1 MDVEIEDNDL
11 IETNAEVGGEVK
23 DTISTPTDSIP
34 RTEDTVKDEKISKD
48 EIVNSDITE
57 SKGLQNISHKCENIQ
72 ETSRSTDQVF
82 ENGKRKVKEEK
93 PPTKVVVRRLPPLM
107 TKDIFLEQVSPL
119 PPYDYMYFVCGDPS
133 YGLHSFS
140 RAYINFMNQEDV
152 FTFTRTFDN
161 YVFLDAKGQEYPAIV
176 EFSPFQRVPKQRS
189 KKKDTLTGT
198 IESDPMYITFR
209 ENLLAE
215 ALENSKPG
223 AKTMK
228 QHYFETEIS
237 TTEEVNTTPLLEFL
251 KQKRAEKARIRDE
264 RREEKKRKEA
274 ERKLKQKKEKKAE
287 GEEEE
292 TAKDVKIQH
301 CTVSAEKSFN
311 KGEYTLLLKSE
322 KEKSHEK
329 IIPTTTDNGNQTN
342 NNLATKEKFLNCDK
356 IIIKKRKDRSTEVS
370 NMIKEI
376 TDTNVNANINDNSAE
391 RQFNT
396 QDDYSKVCNDEKNE
410 AVSLSRSNTF
420 PNVCVLKKAEQQ
432 TQYLRKILGLTC
444 EDNLSS
450 TEMDSIKSV
459 LQSKERRDSKDK
471 DLKITKKKE
480 DKEKLLKENRTREF
494 KNRSGKS
501 YQEERIRQAE
511 RREERKK
518 ESNSVTFERKSESQ
532 GSDAKDTETL
542 EDTSVQE
549 GKGRLFFEKK
559 KIYENK
565 KKGDTDDWKI
575 EGEVE
580 KRIKTDRNRSER
592 RQRERERKRREE
604 FANRKG
610 FEKKHSDS
618 VDKRKT
624 KTYKSLSS
632 ECNEDRKEVTDK
644 ANNVTNQ
651 TNETVDEEQT
661 EPKGSKEAN
670 KIIKNEISD
679 ENHDKIVCQRR
690 KSLESGDV
698 TDHKIET
705 TDSSTLSKR
714 RNSLESVNTNAE
726 DKFKLKKSEKGSEH
740 SKVQNAELSF
750 DMEQSKASNEEIKSK
765 QPNSSEIKNE
775 ECKPESKTDE
785 NNKNDEGK
793 TKSTESAN
801 TADVSNS
808 TRGKDP
814 RTDRRIR
821 NKDRPSLQIY
831 RPGMGKFSKQR
842 LEKEKV
848 LGSSTEVESPSHSPS
863 PTPKMKFST

>member
-292 TAKDVKIQH
+292 TAKDVK
-301 CTVSAEKSFN
+301 
-311 KGEYTLLLKSE
+311 
-322 KEKSHEK
+322 
-329 IIPTTTDNGNQTN
+329 
-342 NNLATKEKFLNCDK
+342 
-356 IIIKKRKDRSTEVS
+356 
-370 NMIKEI
+370 
-376 TDTNVNANINDNSAE
+376 
-391 RQFNT
+391 
-396 QDDYSKVCNDEKNE
+396 
-410 AVSLSRSNTF
+410 
-420 PNVCVLKKAEQQ
+420 
-432 TQYLRKILGLTC
+432 
-444 EDNLSS
+444 
-450 TEMDSIKSV
+450 V